1 LLVSLFLMSNAINI
15 IIWWRRRRRRRRR
28 KTIDWNV
35 TIHK

>member
-1 LLVSLFLMSNAINI
+1 MSNAINI